1 MGAQNTT
8 LYILHVLCV
17 CMGCGTMAE
26 NLVVPGEA
34 PKVHGAGLGVLE
46 RLTRGMT
53 VQGSGTH
60 SLLLT
65 SLL

>member
-1 MGAQNTT
+1 MLMYGLRDN
-8 LYILHVLCV
+8 
-17 CMGCGTMAE
+17 GRE
-26 NLVVPGEA
+26 NQVVPGEA

-46 RLTRGMT
+46 RLTQGMT

-60 SLLLT
+60 SLFLT

>member
-1 MGAQNTT
+1 MALSGYTS
-8 LYILHVLCV
+8 VL
-17 CMGCGTMAE
+17 MYGLRDNGRE
-26 NLVVPGEA
+26 NQVVPGEA

-46 RLTRGMT
+46 RLTQGMT

-60 SLLLT
+60 SLFLT